1 MVERFGF
8 RQLLIFLNEK
18 EREKNGNAL
27 LIKIPF
33 QLRPLQHDVGTSKL
47 PLVPW

>member
-8 RQLLIFLNEK
+8 RQLLIFLNDK
-18 EREKNGNAL
+18 ERERNGNAL

-33 QLRPLQHDVGTSKL
+33 QPRPLQHDVGTSKL